1 MIFNLV
7 DQLLNEW
14 FNPVK
19 LYFEPSPYIGQV
31 VTITTLKAGQ
41 SSIKFDLTKGLS
53 DQKNLI

>member
-19 LYFEPSPYIGQV
+19 LYFEPNPYIGQV

-53 DQKNLI
+53 DKKNLI